1 MEEVIKKAIEGG
13 YREDIVQIHK
23 NMKQEIE
30 QIIRKNL
37 PEKKEN
43 PKNKCINAEN
53 HSFGRC
59 FSCEKNNGFNDCL
72 DEINT
77 SLIADEVLKVVVE
90 KLEKVFDKHCNYSP
104 KKIES
109 EEEYG
114 YNKGLMAEA
123 KLLKFEILQLLSEH
137 PSPNKEN
144 KNND

>member
-1 MEEVIKKAIEGG
+1 M
-13 YREDIVQIHK
+13 K
-23 NMKQEIE
+23 NIIE
-30 QIIRKNL
+30 QTIKKNL
-37 PEKKEN
+37 PQSIKLKEGG
-43 PKNKCINAEN
+43 
-53 HSFGRC
+53 SYYM
-59 FSCEKNNGFNDCL
+59 GFKDCV
-72 DEINT
+72 DNINT

-137 PSPNKEN
+137 LSPNKEN
-144 KNND
+144 KNNG

>member
-1 MEEVIKKAIEGG
+1 MHQDIE
-13 YREDIVQIHK
+13 
-23 NMKQEIE
+23 N
-30 QIIRKNL
+30 IIINNL
-37 PEKKEN
+37 PEKKGEVSWLN
-43 PKNKCINAEN
+43 EDATGGYNIA
-53 HSFGRC
+53 
-59 FSCEKNNGFNDCL
+59 L

-137 PSPNKEN
+137 LSPNKEN
-144 KNND
+144 EK